1 MEIASLL
8 LFQYL
13 IFQLCPN
20 PQSPE
25 VQTYI
30 LNEKFVEPH

>member
-8 LFQYL
+8 LFHYL
-13 IFQLCPN
+13 IFPLCPN
-20 PQSPE
+20 PQSTQ
-25 VQTYI
+25 VQAYI

>member
-13 IFQLCPN
+13 ISTLCPN

-30 LNEKFVEPH
+30 SNEKFVEPH

>member
-13 IFQLCPN
+13 IFPLRPN